1 MSKTIEA
8 ARADIERTFRDLAAL
23 AHMAGAAALAREIEQ
38 ECVSACVDLAPIM
51 CAYYTTARVGFAD
64 FARAAIQAGIDQKII
79 LFGKR
84 VGDVL
89 AMYQKMTAA
98 TQRTA
103 KQQYEHNEIVARARE
118 FSMHTRDF
126 VPYDLCE
133 CGKTMNKIEATYIVC
148 ECGLTKIALEIPTKE
163 DSSRDEILKRPKA
176 NYTYGRH
183 YEYWSSRIQ
192 GIEGKEIPVEQLRK
206 IRDVL
211 VRDRYKPSDL
221 NCEVIREVLKDQAVR
236 LTTELNEHASF
247 LVGKFG
253 GTKPYVLTADESHRA
268 KEMFLKI
275 MYFYEKQHPN
285 AGNKPYYPYFIYK
298 IYEHMF
304 ARDRTK
310 SRVLNYIH
318 LQGVETV
325 RKHDKDLEE
334 ICREAGSSLE
344 LTYRP
349 TDRSRN

>member
-8 ARADIERTFRDLAAL
+8 ARADIERVFKDLSKL
-23 AHMAGAAALAREIEQ
+23 ARAIGAAQLAKEIDRELLNAI
-38 ECVSACVDLAPIM
+38 VDLAPIM

-64 FARAAIQAGIDQKII
+64 FARAVISAGIDQKII
-79 LFGKR
+79 IYGKR
-84 VGDVL
+84 AADVL
-89 AMYQKMTAA
+89 AVYPKSAISS
-98 TQRTA
+98 A
-103 KQQYEHNEIVARARE
+103 KLLYEYNEIIARARE
-118 FSMHTRDF
+118 FTMHTRDF
-126 VPYDLCE
+126 IPYDQCE
-133 CGKTMNKIEATYIVC
+133 CGKTMNKFEATYIVC
-148 ECGLTKIALEIPTKE
+148 ECGLTKIALDIPTKE
-163 DSSRDEILKRPKA
+163 DSSRDDVIKRPKA

-192 GIEGKEIPVEQLRK
+192 GIEGKEIPLEQLRR

-211 VRDRYKPSDL
+211 VRDKYKPSDL

-253 GTKPYVLTADESHRA
+253 GAKPYVLTADESHRA

-304 ARDRTK
+304 SRDRSK
-310 SRVLNYIH
+310 LRILGYIH

>member
-8 ARADIERTFRDLAAL
+8 ARADIERIFKDLSKLARALNAESLAAEID
-23 AHMAGAAALAREIEQ
+23 RELLNA
-38 ECVSACVDLAPIM
+38 SVDLAPIM
-51 CAYYTTARVGFAD
+51 CAYYTTARIGFAD
-64 FARAAIQAGIDQKII
+64 FARAVISAGIDQKII
-79 LFGKR
+79 MYGKR
-84 VGDVL
+84 VADVISS
-89 AMYQKMTAA
+89 
-98 TQRTA
+98 RPRSGVSA
-103 KQQYEHNEIVARARE
+103 KQQYEDNEIVARARE
-118 FSMHTRDF
+118 FTIHMRDF
-126 VPYDLCE
+126 VPYDQCE

-148 ECGLTKIALEIPTKE
+148 DCGLTKIALDIPTKD
-163 DSSRDEILKRPKA
+163 DSSRDDIIKRPKA

-211 VRDRYKPSDL
+211 VRDKYKPSDL

-236 LTTELNEHASF
+236 LTTELNEHASY

-253 GTKPYVLTADESHRA
+253 GAKPYVLTADESHRA

-275 MYFYEKQHPN
+275 MYYYEKQHPN

-304 ARDRTK
+304 ARDRSK
-310 SRVLNYIH
+310 LRVLNYIH